1 MSISAKFN
9 KYAER
14 YDQSRQKLIP
24 CYSDF
29 YKTIIKVIPF
39 ASSTPLSVADLG
51 AGTGLLSKQ
60 ILKAFPQSNM
70 TLVDIS
76 EEMLNVAK
84 SRLNLYSN
92 IDYQLSDYSQEL
104 PSGNYDLI
112 VSSLSIHH
120 LSDKNKKKLFRGIKE
135 SLNPNGM
142 FINADQVLGETEEI
156 ENLYHSTWL
165 SEVKKNGITE
175 TELSEA
181 LDRMKEDK
189 MASLSSQIEWLKESG
204 FSEVN
209 CWYQNLR
216 FAVYSG
222 MNEPN

>member
-1 MSISAKFN
+1 MSVSVKFN

-29 YKTIIKVIPF
+29 YQTIIKIIPF
-39 ASSTPLSVADLG
+39 TNSPPLSVADLG

-84 SRLNLYSN
+84 SRLSKYSN
-92 IDYQLSDYSQEL
+92 VEYQLSDYSNEL
-104 PSGNYDLI
+104 PSGRYDLI

-120 LSDKNKKKLFRGIKE
+120 LTDKNKKQLFRGIKNA
-135 SLNPNGM
+135 LKPNGI
-142 FINADQVLGETEEI
+142 FINADQVLGESEEI

-165 SEVKKNGITE
+165 SEVKKNGINE

-189 MASLSSQIEWLKESG
+189 MATLSSQIEWLKESG

-209 CWYQNLR
+209 WLVSKSPVCGLQWPKL
-216 FAVYSG
+216 
-222 MNEPN
+222 EI